1 MGVMAWSQEEACLK
15 FSQAERIIKVALV
28 HLSIYIT
35 ISVLIYVNVNIIK
48 ITRIEDRKSVV

>member
-48 ITRIEDRKSVV
+48 ITRIEL

>member
-15 FSQAERIIKVALV
+15 FSQAERIIKEALV

-35 ISVLIYVNVNIIK
+35 ISVLIYINANII
-48 ITRIEDRKSVV
+48 RIIRTEL